1 MSFLL
6 VKLNSM
12 HLNECFNVMV
22 KDVEIKKLFCKRK
35 KKKRKLTYNMLVVW
49 LFDSLLF
56 GISLIFIFG
65 Q

>member
-1 MSFLL
+1 
-6 VKLNSM
+6 M